1 MSIELRL
8 QLPFGFSSNDIELC
22 VDMLLA
28 AEKEEEED
36 GQCFT
41 SVEGCVCH
49 RAGEAQMRVAFVR
62 KRTAWF

>member
-1 MSIELRL
+1 
-8 QLPFGFSSNDIELC
+8 
-22 VDMLLA
+22 MLLA

-41 SVEGCVCH
+41 SVEDCVCH
-49 RAGEAQMRVAFVR
+49 RAGEAQMRVAFVG